1 MKKFLTALFASFM
14 LFSFST
20 MIAQNVCGTSSQT
33 QYDGRERLF
42 QNRIDA
48 TNQQTANQRDVT
60 VYVPIK
66 FHIVTK
72 TDGTGGVS
80 EIQLLSLLCQIN
92 SKFEDQDM
100 VFYINYPFSYIN
112 NTVLYN
118 DPGSTSSLNTI
129 AWNWSTSSVNIFI
142 TNSAGQGVAGYYL
155 GAFQGYPYEHIV
167 IRKSSIDGVTAPHE
181 LGHFFSLAHPFYGW
195 GQAGSTGWDPNVH
208 GNPVG
213 TWAPNGPPY
222 VLNEKMDE
230 SNCLQAADGICDT
243 PPDYLF
249 ASSPGQS
256 GCSWS
261 GGAMDPNG
269 EIVEPMENNIMSYF
283 NGCSDYIFTPDQKE
297 AIRNDFNS
305 PSRDYINHTYVPPTD
320 DITVAPEPQEPIDGE
335 ITAGFSSVYFEWE
348 PSPNAQRYLLEID
361 RQPTFAFLP
370 ERYIIANGSSV
381 EIEDIFN
388 VNTTYYWRVTPYND
402 GNTCN
407 LPTSATESFKTG
419 EPVSTQNIEAVN
431 DWSVIPNPI
440 RQNEKLNIR
449 VEAHESFDADIRL
462 FSMTGQMVKST
473 NKHRFNVGANNY
485 NFDISG
491 VNTGMYILVV
501 QSEKGVINKKV
512 VISD

>member
-1 MKKFLTALFASFM
+1 MKKILTALFTSLM
-14 LFSFST
+14 LFSFSA
-20 MIAQNVCGTSSQT
+20 MFAQNICGTSSQT

-48 TNQQTANQRDVT
+48 ANQQTANQRDVT

-72 TDGTGGVS
+72 TDGSGGVS
-80 EIQLLSLLCQIN
+80 ETQLLSLLCQIN
-92 SKFEDQDM
+92 NKFADQDM
-100 VFYINYPFSYIN
+100 VYYINYPFSYVN

-118 DPGSTSSLNTI
+118 DPGSTAGLNTI
-129 AWNWSTSSVNIFI
+129 AWNWSTNSVNIFI
-142 TNSAGQGVAGYYL
+142 TNSAGGANVLGYYL

-167 IRKSSIDGVTAPHE
+167 IRKNSIGAFVASHE
-181 LGHFFSLAHPFYGW
+181 LGHFFSLEHPFYGW
-195 GQAGSTGWDPNVH
+195 ENNPWDPDVH
-208 GNPVG
+208 GMQVG

-222 VLNEKMDE
+222 VLNEKMDG
-230 SNCLQAADGICDT
+230 SNCLSAGDGLCDT

-249 ASSPGQS
+249 AFSSGQS
-256 GCSWS
+256 GCSWN

-269 EIVEPMENNIMSYF
+269 VVVEPMENNMMSYF
-283 NGCSDYIFTPDQKE
+283 TGCSEYVFTPDQKE

-305 PSRDYINHTYVPPTD
+305 PSRAYINHTYVPPTD
-320 DITVAPEPQEPIDGE
+320 DITVAPEPLEPIDDE

-348 PSPNAQRYLLEID
+348 PSPNTQRYLLEID

-370 ERYIIANGSSV
+370 KRYIIANGSSV

-419 EPVSTQNIEAVN
+419 APVSTKNIEAVN
-431 DWSVIPNPI
+431 DWSVIPNPV

-449 VEAHESFDADIRL
+449 VEVREAFDADIRL
-462 FSMTGQMVKST
+462 FSVTGQLIKSVS
-473 NKHRFNVGANNY
+473 KHRFTIGANNY
-485 NFDISG
+485 DLDISG
-491 VNTGMYILVV
+491 INTGMYIVV
-501 QSEKGVINKKV
+501 IQSEKGVINKKI
-512 VISD
+512 VISE